1 MIENF
6 VKSLNGSIIEE
17 NLEIYKNLYD
27 TEVSDKTNEYWRQ
40 AIGLYNSL
48 SGEQQEILFKIIE
61 QTKTDTI
68 SNVLGIID
76 GSSTSTLKGCSVEP
90 KLLLDSIDTD
100 GNLQVC
106 FLTYIE
112 EKNNEPK

>member
-6 VKSLNGSIIEE
+6 VKNLNGSIIEE
-17 NLEIYKNLYD
+17 NLEIYKNLYET

-48 SGEQQEILFKIIE
+48 SGEQREILFIIIE
-61 QTKTDTI
+61 QTMTDTI

-76 GSSTSTLKGCSVEP
+76 GSSTLKGCTVEP
-90 KLLLDSIDTD
+90 KLLLDTIDTD
-100 GNLQVC
+100 GNLQDC